1 MILATGSEVSI
12 ALKTREKLEKTKITT
27 NVISL
32 PCWELFDEQQESYRE
47 KILGKNSLC
56 VSIEAASPFGW
67 EKYVGR
73 NGIIISMN
81 SFGASAPAEDLYK
94 HFGITAERIVQKI
107 KKKIR

>member
-1 MILATGSEVSI
+1 VILATGSEVSI

-47 KILGKNSLC
+47 KILGKNSLR

-81 SFGASAPAEDLYK
+81 SFGKSAPAEDLYK